1 MSEGFV
7 IDSHDEVK
15 RLLAIAKKHLGYIAR
30 SRSRAITVPGDLK
43 LDHAIV
49 ASIFSAAAIETGLNL
64 FITIP
69 ILLIKDASIR
79 RFLGVLVTKHSRL
92 SIPQKI
98 EFACEFCP
106 QIKRDKAL
114 LKRVR
119 ALFEYR
125 NSILHSSLEYIEP
138 LGLPDLDW
146 EELPSKITEED
157 LVRHPQLVLRGTS
170 SSEVQEAF
178 QHYQA
183 ALDFLGKLSVYS
195 ERSKGNNLDNNT

>member
-1 MSEGFV
+1 M
-7 IDSHDEVK
+7 
-15 RLLAIAKKHLGYIAR
+15 
-30 SRSRAITVPGDLK
+30 
-43 LDHAIV
+43 
-49 ASIFSAAAIETGLNL
+49 
-64 FITIP
+64 
-69 ILLIKDASIR
+69 
-79 RFLGVLVTKHSRL
+79 
-92 SIPQKI
+92 

-125 NSILHSSLEYIEP
+125 NSVLHSSPEYIEP

-146 EELPSKITEED
+146 EELPSKINEED

-178 QHYQA
+178 QHYQT
-183 ALDFLGKLSVYS
+183 ALDFLGKLTVFG
-195 ERSKGNNLDNNT
+195 EEPKGSNLANKT

>member
-1 MSEGFV
+1 MSDGFA
-7 IDSHDEVK
+7 IDSHSEVR
-15 RLLAIAKKHLGYIAR
+15 RLLSIAKRHLGYIKK
-30 SRSRAITVPGDLK
+30 SRSKTITVPGDLK

-69 ILLIKDASIR
+69 ILLIRDANIR

-92 SIPQKI
+92 TLPQKI
-98 EFACEFCP
+98 KFACEFCP
-106 QIKRDKAL
+106 HIKRDKAL

-125 NSILHSSLEYIEP
+125 NSILHSSPDYIEP
-138 LGLPDLDW
+138 LGLPDLYG
-146 EELPSKITEED
+146 EELPNKITEED

-178 QHYQA
+178 QHYQT
-183 ALDFLGKLSVYS
+183 ALDFLGKLSVCGEEPEGS
-195 ERSKGNNLDNNT
+195 NLANNK

>member
-1 MSEGFV
+1 MSKGFT
-7 IDSHDEVK
+7 IGSHDEVK
-15 RLLAIAKKHLGYIAR
+15 RLLAIAKRHLGNIGR
-30 SRSRAITVPGDLK
+30 SRSKAITVPGDLK

-69 ILLIKDASIR
+69 ILLIKDANIR

-92 SIPQKI
+92 SVPQKI

-106 QIKRDKAL
+106 QIKRDKTL

-119 ALFEYR
+119 ALFAYR
-125 NSILHSSLEYIEP
+125 NSVLHSSPEYIEP

-146 EELPSKITEED
+146 EQLPSKITDED

-178 QHYQA
+178 QHYQT
-183 ALDFLGKLSVYS
+183 ALDFLGKLIVYG
-195 ERSKGNNLDNNT
+195 EKPKGSNSANNK